1 MQSNCV
7 DTNQFT
13 ILAKQE
19 ARLNT
24 AYWLSTLIT
33 EKSASITKTPVE
45 KSEIKSFER
54 QINLM
59 LKHVKADIKQQ
70 TRETQKNVKKEL
82 DFVKKFCQHSIKT
95 KSKRGLLSAIGFPVK
110 GDAEMLELEIA
121 YVREK
126 CDRQDNNSLDQ
137 HWYKATAILYE
148 LLKNRNSSF
157 WFKLSANKDKEQLKQ
172 AIELYSPN
180 INVIEKECKAFVDQL
195 DLDQFQSSKLE
206 EQLTEDCLQM
216 FAAGRALTDIV
227 ATTLSIRSGLI
238 SRFIYRNKNERL
250 INSVLENLNP
260 AQERLILSCI
270 AKGNTVRRVIDVDV
284 ID

>member
-1 MQSNCV
+1 MQSNCL

-24 AYWLSTLIT
+24 AYWLSSLIT

-45 KSEIKSFER
+45 TSEIKSFER
-54 QINLM
+54 QIKLM

-70 TRETQKNVKKEL
+70 SQDTQENVKQEL
-82 DFVKKFCQHSIKT
+82 NFVKKFCQHSIKT
-95 KSKRGLLSAIGFPVK
+95 KSKRGLLSAIGFPIK
-110 GDAEMLELEIA
+110 GDAEILEQEIV

-126 CDRQDNNSLDQ
+126 SDRQDNNILDQ

-148 LLKNRNSSF
+148 LLKNRSSSS
-157 WFKLSANKDKEQLKQ
+157 WFKFSANKDKEQLKQ
-172 AIELYSPN
+172 ASELYSPN
-180 INVIEKECKAFVDQL
+180 INLIEKECKLFVSQL
-195 DLDQFQSSKLE
+195 SLNQFQSLELE
-206 EQLTEDCLQM
+206 EQLTEDYLQM
-216 FAAGRALTDIV
+216 FAAGRALKDIV

-270 AKGNTVRRVIDVDV
+270 AKGNTVRRVIDADV